1 MVWTIYIFAYI
12 GNNHPNWLVFFRGV
26 AQPPTSHFA
35 GSPDLIYHVAS
46 NKLAAGNHDACGWN
60 PKFPFHFQ
68 VVCELNHKYMLFVF
82 IEIHISIL
90 ISSPLTST
98 HVWRLYLIHDWFLW
112 IHFGSWWDFPI
123 SLGHDVCWNAGYIPM
138 LSWFNYVFADQ
149 VSIWSFSNTNFQ
161 ILVVWILMLAASA
174 WLPIRSFHGLTFT
187 DSRSAI

>member
-1 MVWTIYIFAYI
+1 M
-12 GNNHPNWLVFFRGV
+12 
-26 AQPPTSHFA
+26 
-35 GSPDLIYHVAS
+35 IYHVAS
-46 NKLAAGNHDACGWN
+46 NKLRWKPRCLRV
-60 PKFPFHFQ
+60 KSQ
-68 VVCELNHKYMLFVF
+68 VPLSLPSCLRIKSQVLLFYLFVSLYIYMLVFIFTFIYIYILCVSCVF